1 MWKEHT
7 GADAVTEHSDTAAE
21 TLLPPS
27 ANPSDSLSKEWAECR
42 SIIARCD
49 TTLEDLR
56 KFGFSLVTILLTAS
70 AFFGVSTPSANARVA
85 TTLAV
90 MVLIGALFSID
101 TYYEALKSGAAER
114 ALDLEARSVPPIRI
128 TKYISRYVQK
138 SKVFY
143 VALGFYLL
151 LMVTASGLGLWAG
164 LSGKAY
170 AATSVVAVLSVALI
184 IYMVAYWLYIRSQ
197 TRFDREKST
206 RNWPPDTAG
215 AESG

>member
-1 MWKEHT
+1 MWKSIRGT
-7 GADAVTEHSDTAAE
+7 DAVTEHSHTGAE
-21 TLLPPS
+21 TLSAPS
-27 ANPSDSLSKEWAECR
+27 ASSSDSLLKEWAECR
-42 SIIARCD
+42 ATIARCD
-49 TTLEDLR
+49 STLEDLR

-70 AFFGVSTPSANARVA
+70 AFFGVSTPSDNARVA

-114 ALDLEARSVPPIRI
+114 ALDLEARSAPPIRI
-128 TKYISRYVQK
+128 TKYISTYVQK

-151 LMVTASGLGLWAG
+151 LLVTASGLGLWAG

-170 AATSVVAVLSVALI
+170 GATTVVAVLSVALI
-184 IYMVAYWLYIRSQ
+184 IYMVAYWQYIRSQ

-206 RNWPPDTAG
+206 RNWPPDDAG
-215 AESG
+215 AETV